1 MDDSRRDKSGS
12 EFADIGRDMFLAGLV
27 GSHSGNMS
35 VRLDDR
41 VVITRRGARLGRL
54 SADDLVEF
62 RLFHDEIPYEASTE
76 SSVHLAVYAISD
88 HVAVIHAH
96 PIGAIA
102 ASLIE
107 RGAAFVPQT
116 LEAAHY
122 IPRVP
127 VVDAP
132 AGKAVEGMSEEVAQ
146 MLTENNVVIARRH
159 GTYSAGTSLENA
171 FQWTSVLEDACKVT
185 LALGYAGSGISP
197 TP

>member
-1 MDDSRRDKSGS
+1 MDDSRRDKSAS

-96 PIGAIA
+96 RCESRLQ
-102 ASLIE
+102 SL
-107 RGAAFVPQT
+107 
-116 LEAAHY
+116 
-122 IPRVP
+122 PRYRCLSCNSLTTHRVRLQGREP
-127 VVDAP
+127 VSP
-132 AGKAVEGMSEEVAQ
+132 S
-146 MLTENNVVIARRH
+146 
-159 GTYSAGTSLENA
+159 SSL
-171 FQWTSVLEDACKVT
+171 L
-185 LALGYAGSGISP
+185 ISP
-197 TP
+197 ARSFTEETP